1 MEDPKCPWCGKEL
14 DYNGEEKGVTL
25 YACHHCDQIFY
36 EDDNGDIDVYE
47 PMSDDDYEL
56 AKFCRGDD

>member
-1 MEDPKCPWCGKEL
+1 MEDPRCPWCGKEL
-14 DYNGEEKGVTL
+14 QDGDNGETEGL
-25 YACHHCDQIFY
+25 YWCPHCQQMFY
-36 EDDNGDIDVYE
+36 EDNYGDIDVYE